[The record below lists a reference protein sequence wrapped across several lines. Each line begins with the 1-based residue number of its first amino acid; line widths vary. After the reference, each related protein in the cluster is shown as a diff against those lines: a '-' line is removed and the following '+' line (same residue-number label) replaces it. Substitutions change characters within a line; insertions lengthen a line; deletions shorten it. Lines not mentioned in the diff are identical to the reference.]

1 MFNLIFLCLMAR
13 FQLNDTICA
22 ISTAP
27 GTGAIAVARISGPDT
42 FKTLENI
49 FRPSNKKKSIQQAAS
64 HTIHHG
70 TIISDEGPLD
80 DVLLSIFRAPNSY
93 TGEDVAELSVH
104 GSVYMQQRI
113 MEVLLDHGLRMAN
126 PGEFT
131 LRAFLNRKLDLT
143 QAEGIADLISAHSKM
158 SHELAFT
165 QLRGG
170 FSKKLKALR
179 EQLLD
184 FVSLLELELDF
195 SEEDVEFADRG
206 GLIRLVKTLKSE
218 ISSLLGSFKLGNVIK
233 TGIPVAIIGQPNAG
247 KSTLLNA
254 ILNEEKAIVSE
265 IPGTTR
271 DAIEDTIVI
280 GGFSF
285 RFIDT
290 AGLRAAENEIETLG
304 IEKTWQKISEASMVL
319 YVFDATK
326 ESFEDVVNALED
338 FKDIAEN
345 PLRHLILVGNKI
357 DKVKKLPKGFTSFVS
372 QETIFVSA
380 KRHEN
385 IHQIAESLV
394 SKVSISGINDGLVIS
409 NTRHY
414 EALQRSIEAIVEVEQ
429 GLVRNIPADLL
440 SSNIRLA
447 LHHIGEITG
456 EITTDDILGNIFSR
470 FCIGK

>member
-1 MFNLIFLCLMAR
+1 MAQFNLD
-13 FQLNDTICA
+13 DTICA

-27 GTGAIAVARISGPDT
+27 GTGAIAVARISGPGT
-42 FKTLENI
+42 FKVLELL
-49 FRPSNKKKSIQQAAS
+49 FKPSNKKTSLSTAAS

-70 TIISDEGPLD
+70 TIVSSDGPLD

-93 TGEDVAELSVH
+93 TGEDVAELSIH
-104 GSVYMQQRI
+104 GSGYLQRKI

-143 QAEGIADLISAHSKM
+143 QAEGVADLIAAHSRM

-170 FSKKLKALR
+170 FSKKLKSLR
-179 EQLLD
+179 EQLVN

-195 SEEDVEFADRG
+195 SEEDVQFADRG
-206 GLIRLVKTLKSE
+206 RLIRLVKTMKTE
-218 ISSLLGSFKLGNVIK
+218 ILSLLDSFQLGNVIK
-233 TGIPVAIIGQPNAG
+233 TGIPVAIIGKPNAG

-254 ILNEEKAIVSE
+254 ILNEKKAIVSE

-271 DAIEDTIVI
+271 DAIEDTIII
-280 GGFSF
+280 GGYSF

-290 AGLRAAENEIETLG
+290 AGLRAAENEIETMG
-304 IEKTWQKISEASMVL
+304 IEKTWQKIGEASIVL

-326 ESFEDVVNALED
+326 ESFEDVVVALED
-338 FKDIAEN
+338 FRDIADN
-345 PLRHLILVGNKI
+345 PSRHLILVGNKI
-357 DKVKKLPKGFTSFVS
+357 DKVKKLPKGFTSFVN

-394 SKVSISGINDGLVIS
+394 SKVMISGINDGLVIS

-414 EALQRSIEAIVEVEQ
+414 EALQRSIEAIIEVEQ
-429 GLVRNIPADLL
+429 DLVRDIPADLL

-447 LHHIGEITG
+447 LHHLGEITG

>member
-1 MFNLIFLCLMAR
+1 MAR
-13 FQLNDTICA
+13 LSLEDTICA

-27 GTGAIAVARISGPDT
+27 GIGAIAVARISGPLT
-42 FKTLENI
+42 FATLEKI
-49 FRPSNKKKSIQQAAS
+49 FKPSNKKTSLKKALS

-70 TIISDEGPLD
+70 TINTSEGPLD
-80 DVLLSIFRAPNSY
+80 DVLLSIFKSPNSY
-93 TGEDVAELSVH
+93 TGEDVAELSIH
-104 GSVYMQQRI
+104 GSAYLQRRI
-113 MEVLLDHGLRMAN
+113 MEVFLDHGLRMAG

-131 LRAFLNRKLDLT
+131 LRAFMNGKLDLT
-143 QAEGIADLISAHSKM
+143 QAEGVADVIAAHSKV
-158 SHELAFT
+158 SHDLAFS

-170 FSKKLKALR
+170 FSKKLRVLR
-179 EQLLD
+179 EKLID

-195 SEEDVEFADRG
+195 GEEDVEFADRSR
-206 GLIRLVKTLKSE
+206 LIKLVGNIKAE
-218 ISSLLGSFKLGNVIK
+218 ISSLVDSFSLGNVIK
-233 TGIPVAIIGQPNAG
+233 KGIPVAIIGKPNAG

-280 GGFSF
+280 GGYSF

-290 AGLRAAENEIETLG
+290 AGLRAAENVIESMG
-304 IEKTWQKISEASMVL
+304 IERTWQKISEASIVL
-319 YVFDATK
+319 YVFDTTK
-326 ESFEDVVNALED
+326 ESYGDVVRALED
-338 FKDIAEN
+338 FKDIADN
-345 PLRHLILVGNKI
+345 PSRHLILVGNKL
-357 DKVKKLPKGFTSFVS
+357 DKVKKLPKGFTSFLN

-394 SKVSISGINDGLVIS
+394 SKVSLSGINDGLVIS
-409 NTRHY
+409 NSRHY
-414 EALQRSIEAIVEVEQ
+414 EALRNSLSALNGVET
-429 GLVRNIPADLL
+429 GLREDLPADLL
-440 SSNIRLA
+440 SSNIRNA
-447 LHHIGEITG
+447 LYYLGEISG

>member
-1 MFNLIFLCLMAR
+1 MV
-13 FQLNDTICA
+13 QLSLLDTICA

-27 GTGAIAVARISGPDT
+27 GIGAIAVARISGPLT
-42 FKTLENI
+42 FTTLENI
-49 FRPSNKKKSIQQAAS
+49 FKFTNKKTSLKQVVS

-70 TIISDEGPLD
+70 TINTADGPLD
-80 DVLLSIFRAPNSY
+80 DALLSIFRAPNSY
-93 TGEDVAELSVH
+93 TGEDVAELSIH
-104 GSVYMQQRI
+104 GSAYLQRRI
-113 MEVLLDHGLRMAN
+113 MEVMVDHGLRMAG

-131 LRAFLNRKLDLT
+131 LRAFMNGKFDLT
-143 QAEGIADLISAHSKM
+143 QAEGVADVIAAHSKI
-158 SHELAFT
+158 SHELAFS

-170 FSKKLKALR
+170 FSKKLKSLR
-179 EQLLD
+179 KQLID

-195 SEEDVEFADRG
+195 SEEDVEFADRSR
-206 GLIRLVKTLKSE
+206 LIKLVRIIKTE
-218 ISSLLGSFKLGNVIK
+218 ISSLVESFSLGNVIK
-233 TGIPVAIIGQPNAG
+233 TGIPVAIIGKPNVG

-280 GGFSF
+280 GGYSF

-290 AGLRAAENEIETLG
+290 AGLRAAENVIESMG
-304 IEKTWQKISEASMVL
+304 IERTWQKISEASIVL

-326 ESFEDVVNALED
+326 ESFEDVVRALDD
-338 FKDIAEN
+338 FKDIADS
-345 PLRHLILVGNKI
+345 PSRHLILVGNKL
-357 DKVKKLPKGFTSFVS
+357 DKVKKLPKGFTSFLN

-380 KRHEN
+380 KHHEN

-394 SKVSISGINDGLVIS
+394 SKVSLSGINDGLVIS
-409 NTRHY
+409 NSRHY
-414 EALQRSIEAIVEVEQ
+414 EALQHAQSALTGVET
-429 GLVRNIPADLL
+429 GLLQDIPADLL
-440 SSNIRLA
+440 SSNIRNA
-447 LHHIGEITG
+447 LYYLGEISG

>member
-1 MFNLIFLCLMAR
+1 MAH
-13 FQLNDTICA
+13 LNFSDTICA

-27 GTGAIAVARISGPDT
+27 GIGAIAVARISGPLA
-42 FKTLENI
+42 FKTLEGIFKPTNI
-49 FRPSNKKKSIQQAAS
+49 KNTIKKAAS

-70 TIISDEGPLD
+70 TISTSEGPLD
-80 DVLLSIFRAPNSY
+80 DVLVSIFRAPNSY
-93 TGEDVAELSVH
+93 TGEDVAEISIH
-104 GSVYMQQRI
+104 GSDYLQRRI
-113 MEVLLDHGLRMAN
+113 MEVFIENGLRMAG

-131 LRAFLNRKLDLT
+131 LRAFMNGKLDLT
-143 QAEGIADLISAHSKM
+143 QAEGVADVIAAHSKM

-170 FSKKLKALR
+170 FSKKLKLLR
-179 EQLLD
+179 DKLID

-195 SEEDVEFADRG
+195 SEEDVEFADRSR
-206 GLIRLVKTLKSE
+206 LIKLVKTLKKEMSA
-218 ISSLLGSFKLGNVIK
+218 LAGSFSLGNVIK
-233 TGIPVAIIGQPNAG
+233 KGIPVAIIGKPNAG

-254 ILNEEKAIVSE
+254 ILNEEKAIVSD

-271 DAIEDTIVI
+271 DSIEDTIVI

-290 AGLRAAENEIETLG
+290 AGLRASENEIESMG
-304 IEKTWQKISEASMVL
+304 IERTWQKINEASIVL
-319 YVFDATK
+319 YIYDATR
-326 ESFEDVVNALED
+326 ESYEDVVKAIEG
-338 FKDIAEN
+338 FRDIADN
-345 PLRHLILVGNKI
+345 PSRHLILIGNKI
-357 DKVKKLPKGFTSFVS
+357 DKVKKLPKGFTSFVN

-385 IHQIAESLV
+385 IHEIAESLV
-394 SKVSISGINDGLVIS
+394 SKVRVSGINDGLVIS

-414 EALQRSIEAIVEVEQ
+414 EALKGSLKALIEVEK
-429 GLVRNIPADLL
+429 GLATNIPADLL
-440 SSNIRLA
+440 SSNIRNA
-447 LHHIGEITG
+447 LYHLGEISG

>member
-1 MFNLIFLCLMAR
+1 MSH
-13 FQLNDTICA
+13 LNFEDTICA

-27 GTGAIAVARISGPDT
+27 GIGAIAVARISGPRT
-42 FKTLENI
+42 LKTIEGIFK
-49 FRPSNKKKSIQQAAS
+49 PSNKKTSIKKAAS

-70 TIISDEGPLD
+70 IVYAGEAPLD
-80 DVLLSIFRAPNSY
+80 EVLLSIFRAPNSY
-93 TGEDVAELSVH
+93 TGEDLAEISIH
-104 GSVYMQQRI
+104 GSDYLQRTI
-113 MEVLLDHGLRMAN
+113 MEILLDHGLRMAG

-131 LRAFLNRKLDLT
+131 LRAFLNGKLDLT
-143 QAEGIADLISAHSKM
+143 QAEGIADVIAAHSKM

-165 QLRGG
+165 QMRGG
-170 FSKKLKALR
+170 FSKKLKTLR
-179 EQLLD
+179 DQLIN

-195 SEEDVEFADRG
+195 SEENVEFADRRE
-206 GLIRLVKTLKSE
+206 LIKLVKTLKTG
-218 ISSLLGSFKLGNVIK
+218 ISTLVKSFSLGNVIK
-233 TGIPVAIIGQPNAG
+233 TGIPVAIIGKPNAG

-254 ILNEEKAIVSE
+254 ILNEEKAIVSD

-271 DAIEDTIVI
+271 DAIEDTIII
-280 GGFSF
+280 GGYSF

-290 AGLRAAENEIETLG
+290 AGLRAAENIIETLG
-304 IEKTWQKISEASMVL
+304 IEKTWQKISEASIVL
-319 YVFDATK
+319 YIFDATK
-326 ESFEDVVNALED
+326 ESFEDIVSALKD
-338 FKDIAEN
+338 FKDIADN
-345 PLRHLILVGNKI
+345 PSRHLILIGNKI
-357 DKVKKLPKGFTSFVS
+357 DKVKKLPKGFTSFLN

-394 SKVSISGINDGLVIS
+394 NKVSISGISDGLVIS

-414 EALQRSIEAIVEVEQ
+414 EALQRSLSALTEVEK

-440 SSNIRLA
+440 SSNIRNA
-447 LHHIGEITG
+447 LYHLGEISG

>member
-1 MFNLIFLCLMAR
+1 MAE
-13 FQLNDTICA
+13 LHLENTICA

-27 GTGAIAVARISGPDT
+27 GTGAIAVVRISGSLT
-42 FKTLENI
+42 FKILEKI
-49 FRPSNKKKSIQQAAS
+49 FKPSNKKIALSKAAS

-70 TIISDEGPLD
+70 TVITKDGPLD
-80 DVLLSIFRAPNSY
+80 DVLVSIFRAPNSY
-93 TGEDVAELSVH
+93 TGEDVAELSIH
-104 GSVYMQQRI
+104 GSGYLQSRI
-113 MEVLLDHGLRMAN
+113 MEVLFDHGLRMAS

-131 LRAFLNRKLDLT
+131 LRAFLNGKLDLI
-143 QAEGIADLISAHSKM
+143 QAEGVAEMIAAHSKM

-170 FSKKLKALR
+170 FSKKLKSLR
-179 EQLLD
+179 DQLIN

-195 SEEDVEFADRG
+195 SEEDVEFADRSG
-206 GLIRLVKTLKSE
+206 LFKLIRTLKSE
-218 ISSLLGSFKLGNVIK
+218 ITSLVESFTLGNVIK
-233 TGIPVAIIGQPNAG
+233 RGIPVAIIGKPNAG

-254 ILNEEKAIVSE
+254 ILNEEKAIVSD

-280 GGFSF
+280 GGYSF

-290 AGLRAAENEIETLG
+290 AGLRAAENEIETMG
-304 IEKTWQKISEASMVL
+304 IERTWQKISEASIVL

-326 ESFEDVVNALED
+326 ESFEDVVSALKD
-338 FKDIAEN
+338 FKDIADS
-345 PLRHLILVGNKI
+345 PSRHLILVGNKI
-357 DKVKKLPKGFTSFVS
+357 DKVKKLPTGFTSFVN

-394 SKVSISGINDGLVIS
+394 SKVSNSGISDGLVVT
-409 NTRHY
+409 NARHY
-414 EALQRSIEAIVEVEQ
+414 EALKRSLDAITSVEK
-429 GLVRNIPADLL
+429 GLKRNISADLL
-440 SSNIRLA
+440 SSNIRNA
-447 LHHIGEITG
+447 LHHLGEITG

>member
-1 MFNLIFLCLMAR
+1 MSPFN
-13 FQLNDTICA
+13 QEETICA
-22 ISTAP
+22 ISTAA
-27 GTGAIAVARISGPDT
+27 GVGAIAIARISGPST
-42 FKTLENI
+42 FPVLEKI
-49 FRPSNKKKSIQQAAS
+49 FSPANKKTILKKAAS

-70 TIISDEGPLD
+70 TLKDKHGPVD
-80 DVLLSIFRAPNSY
+80 DILLSIFRAPNSY
-93 TGEDVAELSVH
+93 TGEDLAELSFH
-104 GSVYMQQRI
+104 GSSYLQGKV
-113 MEVLLDHGLRMAN
+113 MELLIDCGLRMAK

-131 LRAFLNRKLDLT
+131 FRAFLNGKLDLA
-143 QAEGIADLISAHSKM
+143 QAESIADLIAAQSKM

-170 FSKKLKALR
+170 FSRKLKELR
-179 EQLLD
+179 EMLVN

-195 SEEDVEFADRG
+195 SEEDVEFADRSR
-206 GLIRLVKTLKSE
+206 LINLVISLKKE
-218 ISSLLGSFKLGNVIK
+218 ISSLLHSFSLGNVIK
-233 TGIPVAIIGQPNAG
+233 KGIPVAIVGKPNAG

-280 GGFSF
+280 GGYSF

-290 AGLRAAENEIETLG
+290 AGLRAAENLIENMG
-304 IEKTWQKISEASMVL
+304 IERTWQKIEEASIVL
-319 YVFDATK
+319 YVFDATR
-326 ESFEDVVNALED
+326 ESYKSVIASLKDFSDVID
-338 FKDIAEN
+338 D
-345 PLRHLILVGNKI
+345 PLRHIILVGNKI
-357 DKVKKLPKGFTSFVS
+357 DKVDELPAGFSSFVN

-394 SKVSISGINDGLVIS
+394 SKVSIRGINDGLIIS
-409 NTRHY
+409 NARHY
-414 EALQRSIEAIVEVEQ
+414 ESLQRSYEALNEVEK
-429 GLVRNIPADLL
+429 GLKQNITADLL
-440 SSNIRLA
+440 SSDIRNA

-456 EITTDDILGNIFSR
+456 HIATDDILGNIFSR

>member
-1 MFNLIFLCLMAR
+1 MAK
-13 FQLNDTICA
+13 LPLDDTICA

-27 GTGAIAVARISGPDT
+27 GMGAIAVARISGAQT
-42 FKTLENI
+42 FKVLETL
-49 FRPSNKKKSIQQAAS
+49 FKPYNKKLSLKKAAS
-64 HTIHHG
+64 HTILHG
-70 TIISDEGPLD
+70 TLTSSEGPLD

-93 TGEDVAELSVH
+93 TGEDVAEISFH
-104 GSVYMQQRI
+104 GSLYLQRRV
-113 MEVLLDHGLRMAN
+113 MEVLLDHKLRMAE

-131 LRAFLNRKLDLT
+131 LRAFLNRKLDLA
-143 QAEGIADLISAHSKM
+143 QAEGVADIIASQSKS

-170 FSKKLKALR
+170 FSKKLNSLR
-179 EQLLD
+179 QQLID

-195 SEEDVEFADRG
+195 SEEDVEFADRSS
-206 GLIRLVKTLKSE
+206 LIRLVKTMKSE
-218 ISSLLGSFKLGNVIK
+218 ISSLVGSFSLGNVIK
-233 TGIPVAIIGQPNAG
+233 KGIPVAIIGKPNAG

-254 ILNEEKAIVSE
+254 ILNEEKAIVSD

-290 AGLRAAENEIETLG
+290 AGLRAAENQVESMG
-304 IEKTWQKISEASMVL
+304 IERTWQKINEASIVL
-319 YVFDATK
+319 YVFDATT
-326 ESFEDVVNALED
+326 ESYKDVVNALAD
-338 FKDIAEN
+338 FKDIADH
-345 PLRHLILVGNKI
+345 PSRHLILVGNKI
-357 DKVKKLPKGFTSFVS
+357 DKVDKLPKGFSSFVN

-394 SKVSISGINDGLVIS
+394 SKVSLSGINDGLIVS

-414 EALQRSIEAIVEVEQ
+414 EALSLSLEAILEIEK
-429 GLVRNIPADLL
+429 GLVLNIPTDLL
-440 SSNIRLA
+440 SSSIRNA
-447 LHHIGEITG
+447 LHHLGEITG

-470 FCIGK
+470 FCVGK

>member
-1 MFNLIFLCLMAR
+1 MSD
-13 FQLNDTICA
+13 LNFKDTICA

-27 GTGAIAVARISGPDT
+27 GVGAIAVVRISGPLT
-42 FKTLENI
+42 FKILEKI
-49 FRPSNKKKSIQQAAS
+49 FRPSNKETSLKKAAS

-70 TIISDEGPLD
+70 TVYSIEGPLD
-80 DVLLSIFRAPNSY
+80 DSLLSIFRAPNSY
-93 TGEDVAELSVH
+93 TGEDLAELSIH
-104 GSVYMQQRI
+104 GSAYLQRRI
-113 MEVLLDHGLRMAN
+113 MEVLLDLGLRMAG

-131 LRAFLNRKLDLT
+131 LRAFLNGKLDLT
-143 QAEGIADLISAHSKM
+143 QAEGVADVIAAHSKM

-170 FSKKLKALR
+170 FSKKLKSLR
-179 EQLLD
+179 EQLIN

-195 SEEDVEFADRG
+195 SEEDVEFADRS
-206 GLIRLVKTLKSE
+206 GLLKLVKTLKSE
-218 ISSLLGSFKLGNVIK
+218 ISSLVESFSFGNVIK
-233 TGIPVAIIGQPNAG
+233 TGIPVAIIGKPNAG

-254 ILNEEKAIVSE
+254 MLNEEKAIVSE

-290 AGLRAAENEIETLG
+290 AGLRAAENVIETMG
-304 IEKTWQKISEASMVL
+304 IERTWQKISEASIVL

-326 ESFEDVVNALED
+326 DSFDDVVMALED
-338 FKDIAEN
+338 FKDIVEN
-345 PLRHLILVGNKI
+345 PSRHLILIGNKI
-357 DKVKKLPKGFTSFVS
+357 DKVKKLPKGFTSFVN

-394 SKVSISGINDGLVIS
+394 SKVNVSGITDGLVIS

-414 EALQRSIEAIVEVEQ
+414 EALQRSFEALIEVEK
-429 GLVRNIPADLL
+429 GLKKHIPADLL
-440 SSNIRLA
+440 SSNIRNA
-447 LHHIGEITG
+447 LFHIGQISG

>member
-1 MFNLIFLCLMAR
+1 VPVSR
-13 FQLNDTICA
+13 LNFSDTICA

-27 GTGAIAVARISGPDT
+27 GIGAIAVARISGPLT
-42 FKTLENI
+42 FKVLSRI
-49 FRPSNKKKSIQQAAS
+49 FSPSNKKTSIKTAAS

-70 TIISDEGPLD
+70 TVSTTEGPLD
-80 DVLLSIFRAPNSY
+80 DVLLSIFRSPNSY

-104 GSVYMQQRI
+104 GSAYLQQRI
-113 MEVLLDHGLRMAN
+113 MEVFIENGLRMAG

-131 LRAFLNRKLDLT
+131 MRAFMNGKMDLT
-143 QAEGIADLISAHSKM
+143 QAEGVADVIAAQSKM

-170 FSKKLKALR
+170 FSKKLGLLR
-179 EQLLD
+179 EKLIE

-195 SEEDVEFADRG
+195 SEEDVEFADRSS
-206 GLIRLVKTLKSE
+206 LIKLVKHLRKE
-218 ISSLLGSFKLGNVIK
+218 ISVLVESFSLGNVIK
-233 TGIPVAIIGQPNAG
+233 SGIPVAIIGKPNAG

-290 AGLRAAENEIETLG
+290 AGLRASENEIEIMG
-304 IEKTWQKISEASMVL
+304 IERTWQKINEASIVL

-326 ESFEDVVNALED
+326 ESYEDVVRSLED
-338 FKDIAEN
+338 FKDIAGH
-345 PLRHLILVGNKI
+345 PDRHLILIGNKI
-357 DKVKKLPKGFTSFVS
+357 DKVKKLPKGFTSFVN

-380 KRHEN
+380 KRNEN
-385 IHQIAESLV
+385 IHQIAGSLV
-394 SKVSISGINDGLVIS
+394 SKVSQNGINDGMLIS
-409 NTRHY
+409 NSRHY
-414 EALQRSIEAIVEVEQ
+414 ESLQHSLKALAEVEK
-429 GLVRNIPADLL
+429 GLVSNIPADLL
-440 SSNIRLA
+440 STNIRNA
-447 LHHIGEITG
+447 LYHLGEISG
-456 EITTDDILGNIFSR
+456 EITTDDILGTIFSK